1 MLYCVNEVAYIF
13 NVDRAWIYY
22 HLRMYNISA
31 IKVGDS
37 WRITEQGVKDVYR
50 LYTGRGIEETPG
62 NNGPAGYTERLES
75 VRAKYAANPARSPFT
90 CVSHSRRGVAG
101 AAGGLH
107 NVAGRQ
113 ARLRQPELFDD
124 L

>member
-1 MLYCVNEVAYIF
+1 MLYCVNELAYIF
-13 NVDRAWIYY
+13 GVDRAWIYY
-22 HLRMYNISA
+22 HLRMYNISS

-50 LYTGRGIEETPG
+50 LYTGRRIEETSG
-62 NNGPAGYTERLES
+62 NNGPAGYTERLAS
-75 VRAKYAANPARSPFT
+75 VREKYAANPARSPFT
-90 CVSHSRRGVAG
+90 CISHSRRGVAG
-101 AAGGLH
+101 AARGLH
-107 NVAGRQ
+107 NVVGRQ